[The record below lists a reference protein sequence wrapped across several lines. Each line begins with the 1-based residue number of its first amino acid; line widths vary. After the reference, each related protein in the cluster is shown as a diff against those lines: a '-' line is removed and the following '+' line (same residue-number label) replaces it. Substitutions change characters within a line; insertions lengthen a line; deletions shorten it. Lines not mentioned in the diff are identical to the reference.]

1 MLLCHFQTLHGDI
14 AHALITISQT
24 SEMGIKT
31 FQPRSINWSKR
42 ESGKVARAQIKM
54 ERSRKTLNA
63 SQKTPGINDRNANG
77 ASQPPRKSVAVS
89 AEMTIILIY
98 SARKNSANAIPE

>member
-1 MLLCHFQTLHGDI
+1 MSFPNTPRRHRPCADHDQPDERNGNKDFPAQAHNLVI
-14 AHALITISQT
+14 AIT
-24 SEMGIKT
+24 
-31 FQPRSINWSKR
+31 R
-42 ESGKVARAQIKM
+42 KVARAQIKM